1 MNQAVFANLL
11 CYRALDAKP
20 HLTPDE
26 ESLLEYLHHTLV
38 GQYDDLMPPLSDIIL
53 AYRKMLGDGNEGL
66 DGDECENL
74 TDIIRMLIND
84 HEGNL

>member
-1 MNQAVFANLL
+1 MDRANFANLL
-11 CYRALDAKP
+11 SYKALDAKP

-38 GQYDDLMPPLSDIIL
+38 GQYECLMPYLADIIL
-53 AYRKMLGDGNEGL
+53 AYRKMLGDVDEGL

-74 TDIIRMLIND
+74 TEIIGILIND

>member
-38 GQYDDLMPPLSDIIL
+38 GQYDDLMPQSVS
-53 AYRKMLGDGNEGL
+53 KKS
-66 DGDECENL
+66 
-74 TDIIRMLIND
+74 
-84 HEGNL
+84 

>member
-1 MNQAVFANLL
+1 MDRADFENLL
-11 CYRALDAKP
+11 SYSSLNAKP

-38 GQYDDLMPPLSDIIL
+38 GQYEYLMPYLADIIL
-53 AYRKMLGDGNEGL
+53 AYRKMLGDIDEGL
-66 DGDECENL
+66 DGDECKNL
-74 TDIIRMLIND
+74 TEIIGMLIND

>member
-1 MNQAVFANLL
+1 MDRADFANLL
-11 CYRALDAKP
+11 SYRALDVKP

-38 GQYDDLMPPLSDIIL
+38 GQYECLMPSLADIIL
-53 AYRKMLGDGNEGL
+53 AYRKMLGDINEGL